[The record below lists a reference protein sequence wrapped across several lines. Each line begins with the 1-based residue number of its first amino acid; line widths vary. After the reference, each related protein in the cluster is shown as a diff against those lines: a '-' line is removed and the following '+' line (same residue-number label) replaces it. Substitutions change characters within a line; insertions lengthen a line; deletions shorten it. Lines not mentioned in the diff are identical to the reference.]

1 MFIAYMNLTT
11 CVLSR
16 RTALKRRDSEIP
28 PTGKLWLIRKILL
41 HFMNTMGD
49 ESPYYKRSLVKGRCK
64 HNCKFHHKCPKK
76 S

>member
-16 RTALKRRDSEIP
+16 RAALKRRDSETP

-41 HFMNTMGD
+41 HFMNTTGD

-76 S
+76 N